1 MKKILALAVV
11 VALAAGCTKDPT
23 LADRMEG
30 DWLVND
36 ITAAG
41 QINLLGSDV
50 PVIANDKSI
59 TTTSIFTMIQEP
71 NSATYSVDAVLE
83 VSAGT
88 TFDFPWQ
95 QSGSGTWETIPGNGI
110 APDSVYLV
118 TDSSTTKYEVLNLLD
133 NDVRLRTLTAVDFQG
148 QGINLLLE
156 MGFARQ

>member
-36 ITAAG
+36 ITASG
-41 QINLLGSDV
+41 RITILGTTV
-50 PVIANDKSI
+50 PLIANDKSI
-59 TTTSIFTMIQEP
+59 TSTSTFTMIQEP
-71 NSATYSVDAVLE
+71 NSVAYSVDAVLE

-95 QSGSGTWETIPGNGI
+95 QGGNGTWQTIPGNGV

-118 TDSSTTKYEVLNLLD
+118 TDSSTAKYEVLNLLD

-156 MGFARQ
+156 MGFTRQ

>member
-36 ITAAG
+36 ITASG
-41 QINLLGSDV
+41 QITIFGSVV
-50 PVIANDKSI
+50 PLIANDKSI
-59 TTTSIFTMIQEP
+59 TSTSTFTMIQEP
-71 NSATYSVDAVLE
+71 NSVAYSVDAVLE

-95 QSGSGTWETIPGNGI
+95 QGGNGTWQTIPGNGV

>member
-30 DWLVND
+30 NWLVND
-36 ITAAG
+36 ITASG
-41 QINLLGSDV
+41 QITILGTTV
-50 PVIANDKSI
+50 PLIANDKSI
-59 TTTSIFTMIQEP
+59 TSTSIFTMIQEP
-71 NSATYSVDAVLE
+71 NSVAYSVDAVLE

-95 QSGSGTWETIPGNGI
+95 QGGNGTWQTIPGNGV

-118 TDSSTTKYEVLNLLD
+118 TDSSTAKYEVLNLLD

-156 MGFARQ
+156 MGFTRQ

>member
-36 ITAAG
+36 ITASG
-41 QINLLGSDV
+41 QITILGTSV
-50 PVIANDKSI
+50 PLIANDKSI
-59 TTTSIFTMIQEP
+59 TSTSIFTMIQEP
-71 NSATYSVDAVLE
+71 NSVAYSVDAVLE

-95 QSGSGTWETIPGNGI
+95 QGGNGTWQTIPGNGV

-118 TDSSTTKYEVLNLLD
+118 TDSSTAKYEVLNLLD

-156 MGFARQ
+156 MGFTRQ

>member
-1 MKKILALAVV
+1 MKKILALAVI
-11 VALAAGCTKDPT
+11 VALASSCKKDPT
-23 LADRMEG
+23 LADRLEG

-41 QINLLGSDV
+41 QITILGTSV
-50 PVIANDKSI
+50 PLIANDKSI
-59 TTTSIFTMIQEP
+59 TTTSIFTMIQEE

-88 TFDFPWQ
+88 TVDFPWQ

>member
-36 ITAAG
+36 ITASG
-41 QINLLGSDV
+41 QITILGTTV
-50 PVIANDKSI
+50 PLIANDKSI
-59 TTTSIFTMIQEP
+59 TSTSTFTMIQEP

-95 QSGSGTWETIPGNGI
+95 QSGSGTWETIPGNGV

-118 TDSSTTKYEVLNLLD
+118 TDSSTAKYEVLNLLD

-156 MGFARQ
+156 MGFTRQ

>member
-1 MKKILALAVV
+1 MKKILALAVI
-11 VALAAGCTKDPT
+11 VALASSCKKDPT
-23 LADRMEG
+23 LADRLEG

-95 QSGSGTWETIPGNGI
+95 QSGSGTWETIPGNGT
-110 APDSVYLV
+110 APDSAYLV

-148 QGINLLLE
+148 QGVNLLLE

>member
-36 ITAAG
+36 ITASG
-41 QINLLGSDV
+41 QITILGTSV
-50 PVIANDKSI
+50 PLIANDKSI
-59 TTTSIFTMIQEP
+59 TSKSTFTMIQEP